1 MLQFIANGLCLGAII
16 AIVGMGFGLIYTTT
30 RVFHLAHASIYVL
43 SGYSLWFAMVWL
55 QLPLGVAILL
65 ALTVAAGAGMLID
78 WAVYQPL
85 ARRSASSAIILI
97 SSIGV
102 QIVVA
107 NAVALAFGN
116 QTRFLRSGIDKG
128 LSIGPVSLG
137 YVQLSQ
143 LLAGIAMT
151 AALWLF
157 LSYSRAGQ
165 ICRAVSD
172 DETLARVLGVRVIRV
187 RLMAFAIGSVF
198 AGVGSILVALDV
210 GLDPH
215 VGFSAVLAAAVACII
230 GGLRNF
236 LAPAVGGLLLGTIQS
251 LVVWQTSAKWRDAIT
266 FALLI
271 LFVTLRKQGLFGI
284 RTRAEEA

>member
-43 SGYSLWFAMVWL
+43 SGYALWFAMASRK
-55 QLPLGVAILL
+55 LPLGISILL
-65 ALTVAAGAGMLID
+65 ALTIAAGVGMLID

-102 QIVVA
+102 QIIVA
-107 NAVALAFGN
+107 NAIALVFGN
-116 QTRFLRSGIDKG
+116 QPQFLRSGVDKT
-128 LSIGPVSLG
+128 LTIGPVGLS
-137 YVQLSQ
+137 YVQIAQ
-143 LLAGIAMT
+143 LLAGIALT
-151 AALWLF
+151 SAFWLF
-157 LSYSRAGQ
+157 LRYSRAGQ

-172 DETLARVLGVRVIRV
+172 DETLAQVLGVRVARV
-187 RLMAFAIGSVF
+187 RLMTFAIGSVF

-210 GLDPH
+210 GMDPH
-215 VGFSAVLAAAVACII
+215 VGFPAVLAAAVACII

-271 LFVTLRKQGLFGI
+271 LFVIFRKQGLFGI
-284 RTRAEEA
+284 NRRAEEA